1 VIFCLSCR
9 FVLRFVACIHCVSSV
24 IGDTF
29 YVVAF
34 YYMFMRVSCFG
45 LVVSTCQVI
54 SYRKTPVMTPFCGE
68 EIISKNPRLKRFFV
82 YFFLAFSLFML
93 LRVFFQPCQRIDG
106 VKLGQLEPPHGK
118 ASKKIN

>member
-1 VIFCLSCR
+1 MQ
-9 FVLRFVACIHCVSSV
+9 CILT
-24 IGDTF
+24 IGFLPIPTQL
-29 YVVAF
+29 VF
-34 YYMFMRVSCFG
+34 YYYDHVLFA

-82 YFFLAFSLFML
+82 YFFLAFGLFML